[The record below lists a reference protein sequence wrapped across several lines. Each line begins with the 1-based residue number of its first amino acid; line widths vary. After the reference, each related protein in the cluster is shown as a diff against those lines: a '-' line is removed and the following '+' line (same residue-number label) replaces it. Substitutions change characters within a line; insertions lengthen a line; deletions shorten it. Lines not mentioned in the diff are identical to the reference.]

1 MSSVLELQTPPAPA
15 SDTLRSGGRILADQL
30 HLLGADTVYC
40 VPGESFLGLLEGLY
54 AHQDDIKVVTCR
66 HESGASNMAD
76 AYGKLTG
83 KPGICAVTRGPGA
96 TNASNGVHTAFQD
109 STPMIV
115 LIGQV
120 GRTMMD
126 REAFQEMDYRRM
138 FGEMAKW
145 VAQIEDPRR
154 IPEYLARA
162 WKTAMSGRP
171 GPVVLALPE
180 DMLTEMADCEDL
192 RPTSIARSA
201 PLPEDVSSLEDMI
214 AKAEKPLLV
223 VGGPSWSAEC
233 REKAMA
239 FSERTGIPVAASFR
253 CQDYVDN
260 GHDNYVGVIGIAPLP
275 KLRKRMLEE
284 VDLLIAVGPRFGEM
298 TTQGYSLLGIPHPR
312 MTFVHVHPGPEELG
326 QVYQPDLSI
335 VSDPEAFFDSVL
347 GIGSAGGTDGNDRFG
362 AWRDEQRADY
372 EAFLKPT
379 VVPGKVN
386 MGEVIRTLTNE
397 MPADTV
403 ITNGAGNYTVWV
415 HRFHEH
421 RHFRTQLAP
430 TSGSMG
436 YSVPAAIA
444 AKLHNPARE
453 VVSISGDGCFLMTGQ
468 ELATARQHGADV
480 IYIIVNNG
488 MYGTIRMHQE
498 RHHPAH
504 VIATDLINPDF
515 VAFAAAF
522 GISGERVETT
532 DAFPEALERA
542 RKAKGGYMI
551 EIVVDPEAL
560 TPTQSLSA
568 ARQQGEKALGSN
580 A

>member
-1 MSSVLELQTPPAPA
+1 MQSLTAREAKPAR
-15 SDTLRSGGRILADQL
+15 TGGRILADQL
-30 HLLGADTVYC
+30 QLLGTDTVYC

-54 AHQDDIKVVTCR
+54 AQKDQIKVVTCR

-96 TNASNGVHTAFQD
+96 TNASNGIHTAFQD

-120 GRTMMD
+120 GRSMLD
-126 REAFQEMDYRRM
+126 REAFQEIDYRRM
-138 FGEMAKW
+138 FGQMAKW
-145 VAQIEDPRR
+145 VVQIDDPRR

-162 WKTAMSGRP
+162 WKTALSGRP

-180 DMLTEMADCEDL
+180 DVLTETAVCENL
-192 RPTSIARSA
+192 RPT
-201 PLPEDVSSLEDMI
+201 PLPKAAPAPDAISSLEQMLK
-214 AKAEKPLLV
+214 KAEKPLLV
-223 VGGPSWSAEC
+223 LGGPSWSQAC
-233 REKAMA
+233 TEKALA
-239 FSERTGIPVAASFR
+239 FAERTGLPVATTFR
-253 CQDYVDN
+253 CQDYIDN
-260 GHDNYVGVIGIAPLP
+260 SHENYVGVIGIAPLP
-275 KLRKRMLEE
+275 KLRKRLLED

-298 TTQGYSLLGIPHPR
+298 TTQGYSLLGIPTPR

-326 QVYQPDLSI
+326 QVYQPNLSI
-335 VSDPEAFFDSVL
+335 VSDPELFFDTANL
-347 GIGSAGGTDGNDRFG
+347 IEWNEGTVRWAD
-362 AWRDEQRADY
+362 WRQDQRKDY
-372 EAFLKPT
+372 ISFLQPT
-379 VVPGKVN
+379 DVPGPVN
-386 MGEVIRTLTNE
+386 MGRIIRHLTSA

-403 ITNGAGNYTVWV
+403 ISNGAGNYTVWV

-421 RHFRTQLAP
+421 LAYRTQLAP

-444 AKLHNPARE
+444 AKLQAPERE
-453 VVSISGDGCFLMTGQ
+453 VVSIAGDGCFLMTGQ
-468 ELATARQHGADV
+468 ELATAHQHGADI
-480 IYIIVNNG
+480 IYIVVNNG

-504 VIATDLINPDF
+504 VIATDLVNPDF
-515 VAFAAAF
+515 VAYASSF
-522 GISGERVETT
+522 GIKGERVETT
-532 DAFPEALERA
+532 GAFPEALQRA
-542 RKAKGGYMI
+542 RSTKGGYLI

-568 ARQQGEKALGSN
+568 ARVQGEKTLAAN